1 MTRSF
6 GPSTMTSTQ
15 GSPLLQALAD
25 HKVTASVVDLD
36 HYRIQGGLA
45 VETDYIILVES
56 TCIGETSSGETFEPF
71 RYVHS
76 LYCLLVNEPP
86 THYSHILSEFLQT

>member
-1 MTRSF
+1 
-6 GPSTMTSTQ
+6 MTSTQ

-25 HKVTASVVDLD
+25 HKVAASVVDLD

-45 VETDYIILVES
+45 VETDYIILVEP
-56 TCIGETSSGETFEPF
+56 IGETSSGETFQPF

-76 LYCLLVNEPP
+76 LYCSLVNEPP
-86 THYSHILSEFLQT
+86 THYSHILLEFLQN